1 MPGTLAR
8 ARAILSATSYSD
20 VFDIQHERGYDEV
33 IQVGDTVRTGQ
44 NLYPHYQV
52 IAVNGDTV
60 WVRNMQTGADGL
72 TALSR
77 CRRI

>member
-1 MPGTLAR
+1 VT
-8 ARAILSATSYSD
+8 ATSYSD
-20 VFDIQHERGYDEV
+20 VFEIRLERDYAEE
-33 IQVGDTVRTGQ
+33 ICAGDTVRTGP

-52 IAVNGDTV
+52 IAVSGETA
-60 WVRNMQTGADGL
+60 WVRNLQTGADGL